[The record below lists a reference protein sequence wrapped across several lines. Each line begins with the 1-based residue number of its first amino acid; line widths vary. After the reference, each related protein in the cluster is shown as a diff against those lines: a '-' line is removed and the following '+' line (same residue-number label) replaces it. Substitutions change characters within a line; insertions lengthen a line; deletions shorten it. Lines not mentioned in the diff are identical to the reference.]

1 MVKNRYTKEQFEK
14 DIKLLQSY
22 IEENEKEG
30 GSRVRH
36 FKLIEADKKEM
47 NVGYVKVNNSGT
59 PLSAAKKL
67 FKSLCHTKNLNG
79 DDKLKL
85 RSTFTIQ
92 ETTNLS
98 KKKIFGPY
106 IGYYKKLS
114 EKEKKEASRAGV
126 QFEMR
131 SVVKLVNSENENK
144 KENKKRGG
152 KKKKEIEDD
161 LISNYDSEDEEYEQR
176 KNMGGG

>member
-14 DIKLLQSY
+14 DLKLLESY
-22 IEENEKEG
+22 LEENEKEG
-30 GSRVRH
+30 GSKVRH

-47 NVGYVKVNNSGT
+47 NVGYVRLNKSGT

-67 FKSLCHTKNLNG
+67 FKSLCHAKNLNG

-106 IGYYKKLS
+106 VGYYKKLT
-114 EKEKKEASRAGV
+114 EREKKEASRAGV

-131 SVVKLVNSENENK
+131 SVVKLVNSEKNS
-144 KENKKRGG
+144 KRSKNGG

-161 LISNYDSEDEEYEQR
+161 LISNYDSEDEEYEKR

>member
-14 DIKLLQSY
+14 DLKLLESY
-22 IEENEKEG
+22 LEENEKEG
-30 GSRVRH
+30 GSRIRH

-67 FKSLCHTKNLNG
+67 FKSLCHVKNLNG

-106 IGYYKKLS
+106 VGYYKKLT

-131 SVVKLVNSENENK
+131 SVVKLVNSEKESKRNK
-144 KENKKRGG
+144 NGG
-152 KKKKEIEDD
+152 RKKKEIEDD
-161 LISNYDSEDEEYEQR
+161 LVSNYDSEDDEYEKR